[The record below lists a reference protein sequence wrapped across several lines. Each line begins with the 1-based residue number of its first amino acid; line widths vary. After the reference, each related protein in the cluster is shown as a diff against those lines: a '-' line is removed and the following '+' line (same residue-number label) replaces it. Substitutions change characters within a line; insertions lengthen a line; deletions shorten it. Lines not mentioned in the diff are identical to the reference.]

1 VNARAAARIVAAT
14 LTEAGI
20 PDASIESE
28 LLVRHAA
35 SLTRSQYFAD
45 TELAA
50 AATAMLDNLL
60 QRRLRREPAAY
71 ISGTREFYG
80 LAFEVTAAVLIPRPE
95 TELLVEIA
103 LGELKTAPDSTVVD
117 VGTGSGAVAVAI
129 AANAPASVVATDVS
143 AGALAL
149 ARRNARRNALP
160 VQFLRSNLATAIGHA
175 DIVVANLPYIP
186 TREIPQL
193 QPEVRDWEPRIAL
206 DGGADGLDL
215 VRVLIAD
222 CAKRLHPRLL
232 ALEVALG
239 QADAVAC
246 LGRSFGARAEI
257 LNDLAGI
264 ERVVCLRW
272 A

>member
-1 VNARAAARIVAAT
+1 
-14 LTEAGI
+14 
-20 PDASIESE
+20 
-28 LLVRHAA
+28 
-35 SLTRSQYFAD
+35 
-45 TELAA
+45 
-50 AATAMLDNLL
+50 
-60 QRRLRREPAAY
+60 
-71 ISGTREFYG
+71 
-80 LAFEVTAAVLIPRPE
+80 VLIPRPE

-103 LGELKTAPDSTVVD
+103 LDELKTAPDSIVVD
-117 VGTGSGAVAVAI
+117 VGTGSGAVAIAI

-143 AGALAL
+143 TGALTL
-149 ARRNARRNALP
+149 ARRNAHSNGVP

-175 DIVVANLPYIP
+175 DVVVANLPYIP

-206 DGGADGLDL
+206 DGGVDGLDL

-239 QADAVAC
+239 EAGAVAC
-246 LGRSFGARAEI
+246 LGRSLGAHAEI